1 MAWTRLVFP
10 VPSSPDSPIT
20 AGARSWRPRSSP
32 NRLSSLA
39 ERRIGLE
46 LQELIAQ
53 HGRQL
58 EIELLGGGLHLLL
71 QHPDEGL
78 ALAGVGGA
86 PDLAGPRLPNPRVG
100 DTGHEPDIQHRL
112 HDGPRRDAMLDVVG
126 ELSFA
131 AAIHLFQRAL
141 HRAGDV
147 IGVENGSPA
156 EVPRRPTDGLDQ

>member
-1 MAWTRLVFP
+1 MAWTGVVFP
-10 VPSSPDSPIT
+10 FPSTPDNPIP

-53 HGRQL
+53 HRRQL

-71 QHPDEGL
+71 QHADESL

-86 PDLAGPRLPNPRVG
+86 ARLARTTLPAPRARDPRA
-100 DTGHEPDIQHRL
+100 EPDIQHPP
-112 HDGPRRDAMLDVVG
+112 HDGPRRAALRDVFG
-126 ELSFA
+126 KLRFP
-131 AAIHLFQRAL
+131 AAIPLL
-141 HRAGDV
+141 
-147 IGVENGSPA
+147 P
-156 EVPRRPTDGLDQ
+156 P